1 MNSVEIIYRCEP
13 GVPEGPRPTDP
24 AAARTQLEAG
34 NRALVSLL
42 GSLDGEPGGARR
54 VVHVDPHSLGAVVD
68 DSRAA
73 PQEPFAAVLSC
84 SDARVP
90 IEMIFNEGPNDL
102 FVVRVAGNGL
112 GSEVLGSLR
121 YVTEH
126 LASSVRLIV
135 VLGHSGCGA
144 VTAAADVFLA
154 PRHYLELTSSHNLRT
169 LIDRLQI
176 PVGAA
181 AKALKVVHGA
191 GVADRPGY
199 RAALIETSIA
209 VNAALAAHTIAGEL
223 PRERLA
229 AVWGVYL
236 LGHHC
241 VWSTDA
247 SGRDWTGLADPPRNE
262 EEFMAFGRVLA
273 GSDRI
278 VRLLATAP
286 ESAPQSHE

>member
-13 GVPEGPRPTDP
+13 GVPEGPRPADP
-24 AAARTQLEAG
+24 AAARAQLEAG

-42 GSLDGEPGGARR
+42 GSLDGAPGVARR
-54 VVHVDPHSLGAVVD
+54 VVHVDPHSLGAAVD
-68 DSRAA
+68 DSRAP
-73 PQEPFAAVLSC
+73 PQEPFAAIVGC

-102 FVVRVAGNGL
+102 FVIRVAGNGL

-121 YVTEH
+121 YVTDH

-144 VTAAADVFLA
+144 VTAAADVFLS

-169 LIDRLQI
+169 MIDRLQA
-176 PVGAA
+176 PVGAS

-191 GVADRPGY
+191 GVVERRGY

-209 VNAALAAHTIAGEL
+209 VNAALAAHTIACEL
-223 PRERLA
+223 PRENLA

-236 LGHHC
+236 LGHHSL
-241 VWSTDA
+241 WSPHA
-247 SGRDWTGLADPPRNE
+247 GKSDWTGLADPPRNE
-262 EEFMAFGRVLA
+262 KEFTAFGRVLA

-278 VRLLATAP
+278 VSLLEA
-286 ESAPQSHE
+286 S